1 MTLANQQLAAKVAT
15 SYIWSFFQKRTSL
28 QEPWIAP
35 MKQSNWVTI
44 LDRLNNSIAVLVTSL
59 YTFPILPPLLRS
71 EKGNLLSHDTEFQ
84 HLQIPQPQ
92 SGLSARFI
100 SRLAATFLVGHVPLH
115 QSKYLWRRVASNQSH
130 HLHGKT
136 WWLLATPHL
145 QKNTLKC
152 QLRVRRRDEGS
163 RWVHIT
169 DEVA

>member
-1 MTLANQQLAAKVAT
+1 MKLANQQLAAKVAT

-44 LDRLNNSIAVLVTSL
+44 LDRLNNSMQFLRQVYIPFPSCPLFFGPKRETCCPITLNFSICKFHSLRAV
-59 YTFPILPPLLRS
+59 YWR
-71 EKGNLLSHDTEFQ
+71 GW
-84 HLQIPQPQ
+84 
-92 SGLSARFI
+92 
-100 SRLAATFLVGHVPLH
+100 LAATFVGHVPLH

-145 QKNTLKC
+145 QKKHLKC
-152 QLRVRRRDEGS
+152 RIESWEKRFM
-163 RWVHIT
+163 
-169 DEVA
+169 